1 MQCDSFVSFIDG
13 ETAGKVELKGRGR
26 IRRKQL
32 LDGLKERRGYFE
44 SKEEALDRPLW

>member
-1 MQCDSFVSFIDG
+1 MQCDSCVAFIDG
-13 ETAGKVELKGRGR
+13 ETAGKIELKGRGG

-32 LDGLKERRGYFE
+32 LDGLKETRGYCK